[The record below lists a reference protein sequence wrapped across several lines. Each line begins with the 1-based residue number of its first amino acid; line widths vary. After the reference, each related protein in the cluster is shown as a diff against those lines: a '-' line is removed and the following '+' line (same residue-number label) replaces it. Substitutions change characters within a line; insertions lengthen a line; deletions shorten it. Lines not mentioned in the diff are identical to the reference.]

1 MIALVAM
8 DQVRWH
14 PDGEKLG
21 AKIVSRTK
29 GDTVP
34 WLINRSIKVHFII
47 DQFGDV
53 TTDT

>member
-1 MIALVAM
+1 MTALVAM

-29 GDTVP
+29 GDTVTP
-34 WLINRSIKVHFII
+34 NLVFSVVE
-47 DQFGDV
+47 GV
-53 TTDT
+53 A